1 MKKDISCRRELGDGL
16 VLKTAASEADIE
28 RVAASDTRAFDEKA
42 IGEFCRTLFL
52 HHPNTQPSD
61 LIFVEDEKTGEV
73 VSSLCLI
80 PWEWQYED
88 VTLKAGEMGIVGT
101 VEPYRRRGLI
111 RAQAEYHNELLL
123 DRGFDLSQIQGI
135 PHFYRQFGYEYTLP
149 LEGGYS
155 IEIHQIPEPDGD
167 GNFKCRPETE
177 ADLPVL
183 KRLYDE
189 ASRNLA
195 IHTSRDDAIW
205 RYLSEH
211 SSATI
216 TGYTGWVVEDTDK
229 EIIGYFRIQKYG
241 FGRSLNVY
249 EASEMSYGAAL
260 AALRYMGKLA
270 VEREKPNIRLILPA
284 NCVLIQV
291 ARHHGAH
298 DLGTYAWQIHIP
310 DMTRILRTIGP
321 ILERRLAES
330 PFARL
335 TEEIRINLYRDTI
348 ALHFNNGKLTKVES
362 LGAAGGPIRIPPR
375 AFVPLILGY
384 RNREELRESW
394 PDLGMP
400 PKYAYLID
408 VLFPKTVSHIYAI
421 Y

>member
-1 MKKDISCRRELGDGL
+1 MRNDITYRRELGEGL
-16 VLKTAASEADIE
+16 VLKTAGSEADIE
-28 RVAASDTRAFDEKA
+28 RVAAFDAKAFGEKA

-52 HHPNTQPSD
+52 HHPKTQPSD
-61 LIFVEDEKTGEV
+61 LIFVEDEETGEI

-80 PWEWQYED
+80 PWEWHYED

-101 VEPYRRRGLI
+101 LEPYRRRGLI
-111 RAQAEYHNELLL
+111 RAQAEYHRELLL

-135 PHFYRQFGYEYTLP
+135 PYFYRQFGYEYTLP

-155 IEIHQIPEPDGD
+155 IEMHQIPEPDGD
-167 GNFKCRPETE
+167 EDFKCRPETA
-177 ADLPVL
+177 ADLSAL

-216 TGYTGWVVEDTDK
+216 TAYTGWVVEDAGKGIT
-229 EIIGYFRIQKYG
+229 GYFRIQKYG

-249 EASEMSYGAAL
+249 EASEMSYEAAL
-260 AALRYMGKLA
+260 AALRYMGRLA

-284 NCVLIQV
+284 NCVLTQV

-310 DMTRILRTIGP
+310 DVARILRTIGP
-321 ILERRLAES
+321 VLERRLAES
-330 PFARL
+330 PFAGL
-335 TEEIRINLYRDTI
+335 TEEVRINLYRDTI
-348 ALHFNNGKLTKVES
+348 ALHFNNGKINKVES

-375 AFVPLILGY
+375 AFVLLILGY

-408 VLFPKTVSHIYAI
+408 VLFPKMTPHIYAI

>member
-1 MKKDISCRRELGDGL
+1 MRNDITYRRELGEGL
-16 VLKTAASEADIE
+16 VLKTAGSEADIE
-28 RVAASDTRAFDEKA
+28 RVAAFDAKAFGEKA

-52 HHPNTQPSD
+52 HHPKTQPSD
-61 LIFVEDEKTGEV
+61 LIFVEDEETGEI

-80 PWEWQYED
+80 PWEWHYED

-101 VEPYRRRGLI
+101 LEPYRRRGLI
-111 RAQAEYHNELLL
+111 RAQAEYHRELLL

-135 PHFYRQFGYEYTLP
+135 PYFYRQFGYEYTLP

-155 IEIHQIPEPDGD
+155 IEMHQIPEPDGD
-167 GNFKCRPETE
+167 EDYKCRPETA
-177 ADLPVL
+177 ADLSAL

-216 TGYTGWVVEDTDK
+216 TAYTGWVVEDAGKGIT
-229 EIIGYFRIQKYG
+229 GYFRIQKYG

-249 EASEMSYGAAL
+249 EASEMSYEAAL
-260 AALRYMGKLA
+260 AALRYMGRLA

-284 NCVLIQV
+284 NCVLTQV

-310 DMTRILRTIGP
+310 DVARILRTIGP
-321 ILERRLAES
+321 VLERRLAES
-330 PFARL
+330 PFAGL
-335 TEEIRINLYRDTI
+335 TEEVRINLYRDTI
-348 ALHFNNGKLTKVES
+348 ALHFNNGKINKVES

-375 AFVPLILGY
+375 AFVLLILGY

-408 VLFPKTVSHIYAI
+408 VLFPKMTPHIYAI

>member
-1 MKKDISCRRELGDGL
+1 MKKNTLFRRELDDGL
-16 VLKTAASEADIE
+16 VLKTAAGEADIE
-28 RVAASDTRAFDEKA
+28 RVAAFDGKAFEEKA
-42 IGEFCRTLFL
+42 IGDFCRTLFL
-52 HHPNTQPSD
+52 HHPKTQPSD
-61 LIFVEDEKTGEV
+61 LIFVEDERTGEI

-101 VEPYRRRGLI
+101 LEPYRRRGLI

-135 PHFYRQFGYEYTLP
+135 PYFYRQFGYEYTLP

-155 IEIHQIPEPDGD
+155 IEMHQIPEPDGD
-167 GNFKCRPETE
+167 ENFKCRPETA
-177 ADLPVL
+177 ADLPAL

-189 ASRNLA
+189 ASRSLA
-195 IHTSRDDAIW
+195 IHTCRDDAIW
-205 RYLSEH
+205 QYLSEH

-216 TGYTGWVVEDTDK
+216 TAYTGWVVEDTDNGT
-229 EIIGYFRIQKYG
+229 IGYFRIQKYG
-241 FGRSLNVY
+241 FGRSLNVC
-249 EASEMSYGAAL
+249 EASEMSYEAAL

-284 NCVLIQV
+284 NCALLQA
-291 ARHHGAH
+291 ARYHGAH

-310 DMTRILRTIGP
+310 DVARILRTIGP
-321 ILERRLAES
+321 VLERRLAES
-330 PFARL
+330 PFAGL
-335 TEEIRINLYRDTI
+335 TEEARINLYRDTI
-348 ALHFNNGKLTKVES
+348 ALHFNNGKLTKAES

-394 PDLGMP
+394 PDLGMS

-408 VLFPKTVSHIYAI
+408 VLFPKMTSHIYTI